1 MFIKFRGFYVYR
13 DAAGDGGDGGGAGGS
28 QGAPSGDGTGGGNGS
43 GGAPADKPAESGSL
57 LAKGAEGGAPAGSDD
72 YIPEKL
78 RVLKDDGTLDLEASS
93 RKLAEV
99 YASAEKRIGTG
110 DLPPKTAEEYAVTV
124 PDAFKETWKPE
135 EDQGFQAFRTKAHE
149 AGLTQKQMDMVMGQ
163 YFELAPQLVAGAAIL
178 DAQAGAAE
186 LKKVW
191 STDADFNRNISNAFA
206 ATSAVAAKAGLS
218 IDSIMSSSLG
228 NNPDFLRLMA
238 VLGPELKEDTNP
250 GGDVLGSQDAVNDL
264 MASEAYTNP
273 SHKDHA
279 KVSAQIR
286 AYFEKTHGTE
296 AAA

>member
-1 MFIKFRGFYVYR
+1 MFIKLRGFYVYR
-13 DAAGDGGDGGGAGGS
+13 DAAGEGGDGGSGGGAGAPAAA
-28 QGAPSGDGTGGGNGS
+28 GAEGAGNGS
-43 GGAPADKPAESGSL
+43 DAAGAGAAGSDKSL
-57 LAKGAEGGAPAGSDD
+57 LATGANAEGAATTD

-78 RVLKDDGTLDLEASS
+78 RVLKEDGTLDLEASS

-110 DLPPKTAEEYAVTV
+110 DLPPKAAEEYAVTV

-135 EDQGFQAFRTKAHE
+135 EDQGFKDFRTKAHE
-149 AGLTQKQMDMVMGQ
+149 AGLTQKQMDLVMGQ
-163 YFELAPQLVAGAAIL
+163 YFEMAPQLVAGAAIL

-191 STDADFNRNISNAFA
+191 STDADFSRNIGNAFA
-206 ATSAVAAKAGLS
+206 ATTAIAAKAGLS
-218 IDSIMSSSLG
+218 IDSIMSSPLG

-238 VLGPELKEDTNP
+238 VLGPELKEDNNP

-273 SHKDHA
+273 RHKDHD
-279 KVSAQIR
+279 KVSAQVR
-286 AYFEKTHGTE
+286 AYFEKKHGTE

>member
-1 MFIKFRGFYVYR
+1 MFIKRRGFYVYM
-13 DAAGDGGDGGGAGGS
+13 DAASEGGSGGGAAGTE
-28 QGAPSGDGTGGGNGS
+28 GAAGAGAGAE
-43 GGAPADKPAESGSL
+43 GGAGAGEGGAAKPTESGSL
-57 LAKGAEGGAPAGSDD
+57 LAAGAKPDTNTTD

-78 RVLKDDGTLDLEASS
+78 RVLKEDGTLDLDASS

-110 DLPPKTAEEYAVTV
+110 DLPPKAAEEYAVTV

-149 AGLTQKQMDMVMGQ
+149 AGMTQKQMDLVMGQ
-163 YFELAPQLVAGAAIL
+163 YFEMAPQLVAGAAIL

-191 STDADFNRNISNAFA
+191 STDADFNRNIGHAFA
-206 ATSAVAAKAGLS
+206 ATTAIAAKAGLS

-238 VLGPELKEDTNP
+238 VLGPELKEDSNP

-264 MASEAYTNP
+264 MASEAYINP
-273 SHKDHA
+273 NHKDHA
-279 KVSAQIR
+279 KVSAQVR
-286 AYFEKTHGTE
+286 AFFEKKHGTE